1 MIINY
6 EVPDQ
11 DFNTFICAV
20 NNALVSLN
28 STYASC
34 KFGTDVPKAFEKL
47 QDMPMDDLEPLINTR
62 LDSLVDFYEYLLKI
76 EKEMTL

>member
-47 QDMPMDDLEPLINTR
+47 QDKPWDELDELVNVRLNSLI
-62 LDSLVDFYEYLLKI
+62 DFYEYLLKI

>member
-1 MIINY
+1 MTINY
-6 EVPDQ
+6 EIPDEK
-11 DFNTFICAV
+11 FNTFICAL

-28 STYASC
+28 STYAGC

-47 QDMPMDDLEPLINTR
+47 QDKPLEELEPLISER